1 MEKEKR
7 RPPRET
13 QHSLTAALW
22 MACSIEC
29 NQMVVLGGFEMEE
42 TMKAKM
48 RKRMHDLRDTNNLK
62 QKDMGAIL
70 HRSQRVYSNYENGS
84 VAVPLDIAVDLADY
98 YGVSMDYL
106 VGRSDD
112 SQTEIYR
119 RRRRKRP

>member
-1 MEKEKR
+1 
-7 RPPRET
+7 
-13 QHSLTAALW
+13 
-22 MACSIEC
+22 
-29 NQMVVLGGFEMEE
+29 
-42 TMKAKM
+42 
-48 RKRMHDLRDTNNLK
+48 MHDLRDTNNLK